1 MATIS
6 RHRKGWQA
14 RIRKRGFAPL
24 SKTFCSKHEAEKW
37 ASAIE
42 RDPNAMQLL
51 SRTKQVQFSVWDLLD
66 RYVREELPKKRAGDV
81 EASKLKF
88 YRKHPLLARPAP
100 FQRPQDFAVIRDERL
115 QQVTPST
122 VRREFA
128 VLSHL
133 YETASK
139 EWFLDLENP
148 VKSIRLPSANPSRTR
163 RLAAGEYERLRG
175 AAGIYGGELPDLID
189 WLLSTAMRRSEA
201 LSLTVA
207 DIDRDQWVA
216 KIKQSKNGKPRVI
229 PLVGRAREI
238 AAKRAGGDSGT
249 LVFNLRPDAATQAFR
264 RVCGWVGI
272 DGLTLHDLRHEAVS
286 RLVESG
292 LSMPEVMAISGHLDH
307 RSMLIYYQPCVS
319 SLRGKLEGSLAGV

>member
-1 MATIS
+1 MATVTK
-6 RHRKGWQA
+6 RRKGWQA
-14 RIRKRGFAPL
+14 RIRRKGFAPL
-24 SKTFCSKHEAEKW
+24 AKSFATKAEAEQW
-37 ASAIE
+37 AASIE
-42 RDPNAMQLL
+42 RDPNAMQALDRAKRVEL
-51 SRTKQVQFSVWDLLD
+51 SVWDLLD
-66 RYVREELPKKRAGDV
+66 RYVREELPKKRSGPK
-81 EASKLKF
+81 EANKLRF
-88 YRKHPLLARPAP
+88 YMRHPLLARPAP
-100 FQRPQDFAVIRDERL
+100 FQRPRDFAQIRDERL
-115 QQVTPST
+115 REVSGGT

-128 VLSHL
+128 VLSHM
-133 YETASK
+133 YETARK
-139 EWFLDLENP
+139 EWFLELDNP
-148 VKSIRLPSANPSRTR
+148 IKQIRLPSANPSRTR

-175 AAGIYGGELPDLID
+175 AAGAYGGEIPDLID

-216 KIKQSKNGKPRVI
+216 EIKQSKNGKPRVI

-238 AAKRAGGDSGT
+238 AEKRAGGESGGR
-249 LVFNLRPDAATQAFR
+249 LFNLRPDAATQAFR
-264 RVCGWVGI
+264 RVCGRSGI